1 MNKILYTALEIA
13 FNKKETNRVELQGI
27 VNARFP
33 RSEDDK
39 IKVIIDNLFATDYY
53 FKSVVKSVIFL
64 PSYDLFELTENGKR
78 VFITEKNKRHKQIER
93 DEINIKVKKST
104 LINNR
109 FIWLIGLALIV
120 GMIFQML
127 NYLVNP

>member
-127 NYLVNP
+127 NYLQ